1 MNTLFKPYEEHT
13 FPDWTIEEFDAI
25 ECHHHFSGRYQ
36 KAKENALKKYRRK
49 SFPAFHLYKAAAAV
63 AACIA
68 LPVCVYAAVTHTDFF
83 RNVFGN
89 TGRQS
94 TAAHEEMI
102 EDGKGGQVAVIYPER
117 EYVSIDEQAAETLI
131 GDQVFS
137 NPISVDIQDHTLT
150 ILSAVRDE
158 NAIAM
163 EFTLECDTGVTA
175 LNYDDLSNETK
186 GAYLSDQ
193 ATFIFEIEDT
203 GHKIYVDME
212 KSTDTSVHGY
222 YYGLYAFGKALEDGA
237 APVLN
242 ISWADKPW
250 RTLTEEDHVY
260 EKKITIPAE
269 HALKELS
276 FLSETGGCLKISP
289 ISCRIDM
296 SKGLGLTQEEA
307 HDPIHLNTITI
318 RYLDDSEY
326 KVYDRENSIDNTSYL
341 CGSTDPSIL
350 LAFNRLIDPANIE
363 SVVVNDVSYSPATE

>member
-1 MNTLFKPYEEHT
+1 MNTLLKPYEEHT

-83 RNVFGN
+83 RIVFGN

-186 GAYLSDQ
+186 SAYLSDQ
-193 ATFIFEIEDT
+193 ATFSFGIEDT
-203 GHKIYVDME
+203 AHKIYVDME

-222 YYGLYAFGKALEDGA
+222 YYGLYVFGKALEDGA

-250 RTLTEEDHVY
+250 GTLTEEDHVY

-269 HALKELS
+269 SMH
-276 FLSETGGCLKISP
+276 
-289 ISCRIDM
+289 
-296 SKGLGLTQEEA
+296 
-307 HDPIHLNTITI
+307 
-318 RYLDDSEY
+318 
-326 KVYDRENSIDNTSYL
+326 
-341 CGSTDPSIL
+341 
-350 LAFNRLIDPANIE
+350 
-363 SVVVNDVSYSPATE
+363 